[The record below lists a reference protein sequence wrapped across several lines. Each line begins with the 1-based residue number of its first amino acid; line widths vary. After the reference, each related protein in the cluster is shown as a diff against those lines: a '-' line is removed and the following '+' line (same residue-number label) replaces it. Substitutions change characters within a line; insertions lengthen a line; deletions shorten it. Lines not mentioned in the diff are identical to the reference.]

1 MGKSRSKLGK
11 RPEEGQYVNLP
22 FAMLRS
28 PAWRSLSGPAVKVWF
43 ELHSRYNGGNNG
55 QFYLSMN
62 EASDLLRLGKATV
75 QRAFQKLQDKG
86 FLVLVRKGD
95 WYHRWAHEWRLTTKS
110 VQTRQG
116 KRGATNDW
124 HSWQPRK

>member
-11 RPEEGQYVNLP
+11 RPEKGQYVNLP

-28 PAWRSLSGPAVKVWF
+28 PAWRSLSGAAVKVWF

-55 QFYLSMN
+55 QIHLSMN
-62 EASDLLRLGKATV
+62 EAADLLGLGKATV
-75 QRAFQKLQDKG
+75 QRAFQHLQDNG

-95 WYHRWAHEWRLTTKS
+95 WYHRRAHEWRLTTKS

-116 KRGATNDW
+116 KRAATNDW
-124 HSWQPRK
+124 HSWRPQK